1 MLTSNLNADVFLI
14 YATAAAARSSLPG
27 MAFAYMHP
35 RLCLFYL
42 ISTERWFASYYFFY
56 ILLHILQDKS
66 KCIVSSFAIICVCAK
81 THCSNLHWQVVVFV
95 FIDKKWCLSS
105 GSAAHQNKLSNIN
118 RVSECSLSLNLVIFL
133 HSVILLC
140 LCLFTSLLHCY
151 FQPCQYPW
159 AAFLPVR
166 STDLNYFPSHLFP
179 PNQPQYIYKL
189 LLTNVLPDWLYSSVI
204 VFSCSKSLY
213 LCIFYLNLP
222 ANLQPVLCVILLY
235 LTALASCISV
245 QYLSHETEVLSPS
258 DSWRKWLSLYNWAG
272 LPSVSVV

>member
-1 MLTSNLNADVFLI
+1 M
-14 YATAAAARSSLPG
+14 
-27 MAFAYMHP
+27 
-35 RLCLFYL
+35 
-42 ISTERWFASYYFFY
+42 
-56 ILLHILQDKS
+56 
-66 KCIVSSFAIICVCAK
+66 
-81 THCSNLHWQVVVFV
+81 
-95 FIDKKWCLSS
+95 
-105 GSAAHQNKLSNIN
+105 
-118 RVSECSLSLNLVIFL
+118 IFL

-222 ANLQPVLCVILLY
+222 ANLQPVLCVILL
-235 LTALASCISV
+235 LSDCLSIVHFCPVSESWNRSSFTEWFMTQMAKPLQLGRSPICQRSV
-245 QYLSHETEVLSPS
+245 A
-258 DSWRKWLSLYNWAG
+258 LSLEYSH
-272 LPSVSVV
+272 LT